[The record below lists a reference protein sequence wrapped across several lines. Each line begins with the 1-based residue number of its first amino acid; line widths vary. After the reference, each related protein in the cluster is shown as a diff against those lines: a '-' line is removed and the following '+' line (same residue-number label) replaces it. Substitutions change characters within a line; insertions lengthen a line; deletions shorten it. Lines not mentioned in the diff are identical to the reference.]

1 MAKRGHDFKMRLL
14 DDEAADLAARAARDG
29 LAKAD
34 VIRKAMG
41 WEPVELVKAPSPG
54 DRDVSPPPP
63 PPTSASSEPGVSGMA
78 GLAKRIE
85 DRRRQ

>member
-1 MAKRGHDFKMRLL
+1 MRLL
-14 DDEAADLAARAARDG
+14 DDEAADLEARASRDG

-41 WEPVELVKAPSPG
+41 WKTVELVKASSSAGSDP
-54 DRDVSPPPP
+54 SPPPAP
-63 PPTSASSEPGVSGMA
+63 PSSASSEPGVAGMA

-85 DRRRQ
+85 ERRSQ